1 MLRVMHH
8 CCRLDSQ
15 TLQDIVVA
23 HKLYTDALRKVA
35 QQRRMLLMQLHAALR
50 ENTSASNSR

>member
-1 MLRVMHH
+1 
-8 CCRLDSQ
+8 LDSQ

-50 ENTSASNSR
+50 ESTSASNSR

>member
-1 MLRVMHH
+1 
-8 CCRLDSQ
+8 LDSQ